1 MSACD
6 HVSILY
12 TNNSNTITY
21 FSSSKVDKDTH
32 TQAHVHAQTHMY
44 MCWDIQTAWGV
55 FLLNSNETELEL
67 KNNLYMVT
75 AAFIIYL
82 VIFVDQAL
90 FQTFAYFI

>member
-12 TNNSNTITY
+12 TNNSNTC
-21 FSSSKVDKDTH
+21 FSSSKVDKDIH
-32 TQAHVHAQTHMY
+32 TQAHMHAQTHMY
-44 MCWDIQTAWGV
+44 MCWDIQTAWGG

-75 AAFIIYL
+75 AAFNIYL